1 MKYKH
6 PVHNSIMGGAAT
18 NEKGDTHEKMDCNH
32 AGVDNGIEFGS
43 L

>member
-6 PVHNSIMGGAAT
+6 PVHNSVMGEAT
-18 NEKGDTHEKMDCNH
+18 ANKKGDIHEKMDCNP
-32 AGVDNGIEFGS
+32 AGADNGIEFGS